1 MLRRH
6 LLGFYDDTVI
16 LTYAGTLSAF
26 HGILALMNGR
36 PRQAVLC
43 LMAAGLCDMFDGT
56 VAATKNRNRQEK
68 RFGIQIDSLND
79 IVAFGVFPALFVSI
93 MCQGNPFS
101 VLASGTYLLCAL
113 IRLAYFNVLEEDRQ
127 DSSSGKRTEYL
138 GLPVTVSALILPAA
152 YGFCCLAPG
161 LNPYFYTLILAAM
174 ALLFVSPI
182 KVPKPRLK
190 GIIGLAAAGTAL
202 FWGMVLEVWPMAKDP
217 FYVRFLYGTNLGRT
231 LLKTLSRPLFS
242 RRAALFL
249 DTPGSGG

>member
-1 MLRRH
+1 MLRKH
-6 LLGFYDDTVI
+6 LLGFYDYTVI

-26 HGILALMNGR
+26 HGILALINGR

-56 VAATKNRNRQEK
+56 VAATKDRNRQEK

-79 IVAFGVFPALFVSI
+79 IVAFGVFPALFVSM
-93 MCQGNPFS
+93 MCQGSPFS
-101 VLASGTYLLCAL
+101 VLASCTYLLCAL

-152 YGFCCLAPG
+152 YGFCSLTPG
-161 LNPYFYTLILAAM
+161 LNPHFYPLILAAM
-174 ALLFVSPI
+174 AMLFVSPI
-182 KVPKPRLK
+182 KIPKPRLK

-202 FWGMVLEVWPMAKDP
+202 FLGMVLEV
-217 FYVRFLYGTNLGRT
+217 
-231 LLKTLSRPLFS
+231 
-242 RRAALFL
+242 
-249 DTPGSGG
+249 